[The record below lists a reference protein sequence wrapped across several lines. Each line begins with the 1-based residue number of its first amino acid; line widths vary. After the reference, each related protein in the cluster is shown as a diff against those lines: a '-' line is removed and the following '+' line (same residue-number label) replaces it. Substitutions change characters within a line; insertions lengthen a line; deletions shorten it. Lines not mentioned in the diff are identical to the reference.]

1 MSLKLENRLLF
12 SVVVPT
18 YGCET
23 CLFSLYNRLK
33 NTLET
38 FSSNFEIILIND
50 CSPDGAWHVIKQLVE
65 TDPRVKGINF
75 SRNFG
80 QHIAIT
86 AGLDQAQGEWIVV
99 MDCDL
104 QDQPEEI
111 PNLYAKTLEG
121 FDIVLAQRTQRQD
134 TLFKRLTSKAFYR
147 VLSYLTDTYQD
158 GSIANFGIY
167 HYKVICNVIR
177 MRERMRFF
185 PIMVRWTGFKT
196 AFLPVQHEAR
206 AEGKSGYSLKKLI
219 YLATDTIIAFS
230 DKPLR
235 LSIKLGLTISFLSLV
250 AAFTIIIR
258 ALLGIKGITGWPSLI
273 VSVWFTSGMTIFLL
287 GVIGI
292 YVARIFQEVIARP
305 LYIIDEIYSRPIS
318 TSPPLWR
325 KSHYEFS
332 IGFK

>member
-1 MSLKLENRLLF
+1 MSLKLEKKPLF
-12 SVVVPT
+12 SIVVPT

-23 CLFSLYNRLK
+23 CLFSLYSRLK

-38 FSSNFEIILIND
+38 ISSSFEIILIND
-50 CSPDGAWHVIKQLVE
+50 CSPDGAWEAIKQLAE
-65 TDPRVKGINF
+65 IDPRVKGINL

-86 AGLDQAQGEWIVV
+86 AGLDQVQGDWIVV

-111 PNLYAKTLEG
+111 PNLYAKTLDG
-121 FDIVLAQRTQRQD
+121 FDIVLAQRTKRQD
-134 TLFKRLTSKAFYR
+134 TFFKRLTSTAFYQI
-147 VLSYLTDTYQD
+147 LSYLTDTYQD
-158 GSIANFGIY
+158 GSIANFGMY
-167 HYKVICNVIR
+167 HYKVIRNVTQ

-196 AFLPVQHEAR
+196 TFLPVQHDAR

-235 LSIKLGLTISFLSLV
+235 LSIKLGLTISFLSLM
-250 AAFTIIIR
+250 AALIIIVR
-258 ALLGIKGITGWPSLI
+258 ALLGFKGITGWPSLI
-273 VSVWFTSGMTIFLL
+273 VSVWFTSGMIIFLL

-305 LYIIDEIYSRPIS
+305 LYIIDEIYAQPVS
-318 TSPPLWR
+318 TSPIIA
-325 KSHYEFS
+325 KAVS
-332 IGFK
+332 